1 MHNMLDQFY
10 SYLAKNIVKYFEY
23 RKVKSGD
30 KFNIQF
36 EKEEEVKSMYNALKK
51 ESNSKEFIHSTING
65 SMYETYSIDVKGT
78 EVVVACTDKDTTDD
92 FLIRLRNLVGDE
104 SGKELKDCAILFI
117 HNTTLDSLI
126 KGTESFQKEGMPFHT
141 KSLVKNIK
149 ENLNQSHIK
158 EEDRYI
164 LDFTLNKMNNDI
176 VEDNSSI
183 FQYANILNVLNK
195 GGLEKQDYNEF
206 GLFYDANLLE
216 DKTLKMI
223 KERLKENSD
232 IFSKVDSIHKYGSPE
247 IELEKD
253 FDSKGIDLLKDDTW
267 KNIDYKEIK
276 LSQERKR
283 DEKIAQLEDIIP
295 IDSLTMWDRAEGETK
310 AKSRKRNIIIFNK
323 DKLDNVN
330 FEIQFDTHLKRVD
343 FKLDKKTSSFVN
355 ITTGGKKAQVSI
367 NVDSKQTT
375 FAKIPYNDG
384 KVKYDFKVC
393 VVSCSED
400 ILENIKTNYEVVIK
414 SKMKMLVTNTDDDK
428 IILNPKGSSEAKE
441 NITELESSVILDLDE
456 KMELSFDVK
465 VEDDSE
471 FIKIDVTYN
480 DSVISIAKE
489 EEKERPTIISGMKI
503 WKLKRENQ
511 ESFKYLNNNKIVQ
524 GTSEYFAKE
533 DFKENLEIEKNI
545 IQDNV
550 MYYTLVGDS
559 FEKVELEV
567 DYKVQEAYENLVN
580 YYKVNNLLPSLAYY
594 DIDLANIAKDYINS
608 ILDVFEGIQNEEVLS
623 KEQRNIG
630 KLGTIYR
637 LDGDKEILLTPLH
650 PINVSYQLM
659 INNMIDD
666 EEIEES
672 ILKLLS
678 SRYLMPY
685 LYKGKNELYKV
696 VDQNHSPEWTY
707 YVDHKMSR
715 YKGSRDYVSK
725 LTREKLDEFIDH
737 FTYLFRNINKSKIK
751 MKLINLGDCKEVLLG
766 IFDYY
771 TRKLNKG
778 EDINNLISIDIYIYG
793 DKNTINAF
801 EEIAF
806 YNSIE
811 DIKNHFNINLKA
823 DNYSEEDIINLFRNN
838 VKFYKKNKDE
848 DVYEYSHL
856 TFYEMDQDVTITS
869 SSMDDI
875 NTGMALN
882 GIVSG
887 VPSMYLKDTYRTGFG
902 SKFANKVQND
912 LVGIAMKYNSLT
924 KSIGTEDPFNDSL
937 SVTTSIGESNKSFL
951 NKVYDT
957 SHWCIFID
965 PKVDLNFFKNDENA
979 KDLLIIHYSD
989 QYTTSSGYDAIT
1001 VTRRSKQYQVIVEEF
1016 LNSKGVEPKKD
1027 TVATLINYFNAVNGD
1042 WLLRLISS
1050 KSQFPREKLSIL
1062 SAIKIS
1068 LAYFYHP
1075 DIIWVPISLEEVLRV
1090 SGGAGLSQKDGL
1102 FTIKNLTG
1110 KTDSYSDDL
1119 LLVGIENKD
1128 EKVKVH
1134 FYPVEV
1140 KIGENSESVI
1150 QKAIEQAKKTRIL
1163 IEENLVYS
1171 EDDSNKFTKLM
1182 YRNFMMQLVTVSA
1195 EKMKLYNIWNNQNW
1209 DEIINSD
1216 VRTKLL
1222 NDDYEISN
1230 DLDQYIGRGSI
1241 ISFKKSAFFNKGLE
1255 KRDDINILELSE
1267 QEGYNN
1273 IVKDLEEIKEKY
1285 IKGQSD
1291 FDVSQM
1297 LISKYGNSEIID
1309 LNSDDVK
1316 TNILE
1321 PEVKAGYDEDDD
1333 IYIASQTEVAVDTVI
1348 DTESDERPMQIMF
1361 GSRKDNDRPLMWY
1374 PTDTNQT
1381 LHTNTGII
1389 GTMGTGK
1396 TQFTKSLITQ
1406 MYREQEHNVDSKP
1419 IGMLIF
1425 DYKGDYID
1433 DEFVSA
1439 TNANVYDI
1447 YHLPYNPLSILIPE
1461 RAKPLLPLHTANTLK
1476 ETISNAFNLGVK
1488 QQTLLR
1494 DIIMEAYEL
1503 KGINKARKDTWTR
1516 NAPTI
1521 HDVCSIF
1528 FNREDIKEDSLYA
1541 ALTNL
1546 YEFEIFE
1553 PDCTETKNLFDIVD
1567 GVTVINLSGYD
1578 EAIQNLVVAITL
1590 DIFYTQMLVVGESKQ
1605 ENGYRQLN
1613 KMILVDEADNFLS
1626 KNFISIK
1633 KILKEGRMFGVGTI
1647 LSTQLLSHFATSENE
1662 YQNYILTWI
1671 IHNVSDL
1678 NNKDVRYI
1686 FNTQSKAEEDSIYN
1700 KIKSLAKHESL
1711 VKIPKEN
1718 APIYIKD
1725 KAFWELNK

>member
-1 MHNMLDQFY
+1 MLDQFY
-10 SYLAKNIVKYFEY
+10 SYLAKNVVKYFEY

-36 EKEEEVKSMYNALKK
+36 EKEEEVKSMYDALQA
-51 ESNSKEFIHSTING
+51 ESNSKPFVYSTVNG
-65 SMYETYSIDVKGT
+65 SKYETYSIDINGT
-78 EVVVACTDKDTTDD
+78 EVVVACTNEETTDD
-92 FLIRLRNLVGDE
+92 FLIRLRNLAGDE
-104 SGKELKDCAILFI
+104 GSIEFKDSAILFI

-149 ENLNQSHIK
+149 ENLKSSNMK

-164 LDFTLNKMNNDI
+164 LDFTLNKMNNSV

-195 GGLEKQDYNEF
+195 GTLDKKDYNEF

-216 DKTLKMI
+216 DKTPKMI
-223 KERLKENSD
+223 KERLHENAE
-232 IFSKVDSIHKYGSPE
+232 IFSKIDSIHKYGSPE

-253 FDSKGIDLLKDDTW
+253 FDAKGIGLLKEDDW
-267 KNIDYKEIK
+267 KDVDYKEIK
-276 LSQERKR
+276 LSQERKKE
-283 DEKIAQLEDIIP
+283 EKIAELQDITP
-295 IDSLTMWDRAEGETK
+295 IDSFVMWDRAEGESK
-310 AKSRKRNIIIFNK
+310 AKLRKRNIIIFNK
-323 DKLDNVN
+323 DKLENLN
-330 FEIQFDTHLKRVD
+330 FEIKFDTHLKKAD
-343 FKLDKKTSSFVN
+343 FKVDKKTSSFVTI
-355 ITTGGKKAQVSI
+355 ITSGKRAQVSI
-367 NVDSKQTT
+367 DVNVKETT
-375 FAKIPYNDG
+375 FAKIGYNDG

-393 VVSCSED
+393 VVSCEED
-400 ILENIKTNYEVVIK
+400 ILENIKTNYEVIIK
-414 SKMKMLVTNTDDDK
+414 SKLNMLVTNTDDDK
-428 IILNPKGSSEAKE
+428 IILNPKGSTESKE
-441 NITELESSVILDLDE
+441 SIIELENTVILDLDE

-465 VEDDSE
+465 MEDDSE
-471 FIKIDVTYN
+471 FVKIDITYN

-503 WKLKRENQ
+503 WKQKRENQ
-511 ESFKYLNNNKIVQ
+511 ESFKYLNNNKIAQ

-545 IQDNV
+545 IDNGV
-550 MYYTLVGDS
+550 MHYNLSGDLL
-559 FEKVELEV
+559 EKVNLEL
-567 DYKVQEAYENLVN
+567 DYNVQKAYENLIN

-594 DIDLANIAKDYINS
+594 DVDLVNISKDYINS
-608 ILDVFEGIQNEEVLS
+608 ILDVLDSIKNEEVLS
-623 KEQRNIG
+623 KKQRNIS
-630 KLGTIYR
+630 KLGTIHR

-659 INNMIDD
+659 INNIIDD
-666 EEIEES
+666 EEVEDN

-685 LYKGKNELYKV
+685 LYKEKGVLYKV

-725 LTREKLDEFIDH
+725 LTIEKLNEFIDH
-737 FTYLFRNINKSKIK
+737 FTYLFRNLNKSKIK
-751 MKLINLGDCKEVLLG
+751 MKLINLGDCKEALLG

-771 TRKLNKG
+771 IKKLNKG
-778 EDINNLISIDIYIYG
+778 EDINNLISIDVYIYG
-793 DKNTINAF
+793 EKNTINAF

-811 DIKNHFNINLKA
+811 DIKNHFNINLKT
-823 DNYSEEDIINLFRNN
+823 DNYSEEDILNLFRDK
-838 VKFYKKNKDE
+838 VKFYKKDKNE
-848 DVYEYSHL
+848 DIYEYSHL
-856 TFYEMDQDVTITS
+856 TFYEMDQDVSITS

-875 NTGMALN
+875 NTGLSLN
-882 GIVSG
+882 GLISG
-887 VPSMYLKDTYRTGFG
+887 VPSIYLKDSYRTGFG
-902 SKFANKVQND
+902 SRFANKEKND
-912 LVGIAMKYNSLT
+912 LVGIVMKYNSLT
-924 KSIGTEDPFNDSL
+924 KSIGTQDPFNDSL
-937 SVTTSIGESNKSFL
+937 SVTTSIGEKNKEFL
-951 NKVYDT
+951 NKVYNT
-957 SHWCIFID
+957 SHWVTFID

-1001 VTRRSKQYQVIVEEF
+1001 VTRKSKQYQVIVEEF
-1016 LNSKGVEPKKD
+1016 LKSKGVEPKED

-1090 SGGAGLSQKDGL
+1090 SGGAGLSQKNGL

-1128 EKVKVH
+1128 KKVKVH

-1140 KIGENSESVI
+1140 KIGENSETVI
-1150 QKAIEQAKKTRIL
+1150 QTAVEQARKTRNL
-1163 IEENLVYS
+1163 IEEHLITT
-1171 EDDSNKFTKLM
+1171 DDSNKFTKLM

-1230 DLDQYIGRGSI
+1230 ELDKYIGRGSI

-1255 KRDDINILELSE
+1255 KRDDINILELAE

-1285 IKGQSD
+1285 ISGNSD
-1291 FDVSQM
+1291 FDTNEM
-1297 LISKYGNSEIID
+1297 LINKYGNSGTSINTGIPKVEDID
-1309 LNSDDVK
+1309 NK
-1316 TNILE
+1316 GTN
-1321 PEVKAGYDEDDD
+1321 EVPKPSQVEGDTGTDWGSELEDDD
-1333 IYIASQTEVAVDTVI
+1333 D
-1348 DTESDERPMQIMF
+1348 RPMQIMF
-1361 GSRKDNDRPLMWY
+1361 GTRKDNDRPLMWY

-1406 MYREQEHNVDSKP
+1406 MYREQYYNLEGKP

-1433 DEFVSA
+1433 DEFVNA

-1461 RAKPLLPLHTANTLK
+1461 RSKPLLPLHTANTLK
-1476 ETISNAFNLGVK
+1476 ETISNAFNLGIK

-1503 KGINKARKDTWTR
+1503 KGINKVKQDTWTR
-1516 NAPTI
+1516 PAPTI
-1521 HDVCSIF
+1521 HDICSIY

-1553 PDCTETKNLFDIVD
+1553 PNCLETKNLFDIVE

-1605 ENGYRQLN
+1605 YNGYRQLN
-1613 KMILVDEADNFLS
+1613 KLILVDEADNFLS
-1626 KNFISIK
+1626 KNFTSIK

-1686 FNTQSKAEEDSIYN
+1686 FNTQSKSEEDSIYN
-1700 KIKSLAKHESL
+1700 KIKNLAKHESL
-1711 VKIPKEN
+1711 VKMPKEN

-1725 KAFWELNK
+1725 RAFWELNK

>member
-1 MHNMLDQFY
+1 MLNQFY
-10 SYLAKNIVKYFEY
+10 SYLAKNVVKYLEY

-36 EKEEEVKSMYNALKK
+36 EKEEEVNSMYDALQA
-51 ESNSKEFIHSTING
+51 ESSSQKFIYNTVNGSKYETFSIDING
-65 SMYETYSIDVKGT
+65 TT
-78 EVVVACTDKDTTDD
+78 VVVAATNENTTDD
-92 FLIRLRNLVGDE
+92 FLIRLRNLVGDDTSVE
-104 SGKELKDCAILFI
+104 FKDSAILFI

-149 ENLNQSHIK
+149 DNLNESHIK
-158 EEDRYI
+158 EGDRYI
-164 LDFTLNKMNNDI
+164 LNFTLNRMNDSI
-176 VEDNSSI
+176 LEDNSSI

-195 GGLEKQDYNEF
+195 GSLTKDDYSEF
-206 GLFYDANLLE
+206 GLFYDENLLE
-216 DKTLKMI
+216 DKTPKMV
-223 KERLKENSD
+223 KERLNENAD
-232 IFSKVDSIHKYGSPE
+232 MFSKVDSIHKYGSPE
-247 IELEKD
+247 IELDKD
-253 FDSKGIDLLKDDTW
+253 FDAKGIDLLKVDDW
-267 KNIDYKEIK
+267 KDVEYKEIK
-276 LSQERKR
+276 LSQERKIG
-283 DEKIAQLEDIIP
+283 ETIAQLDDINP
-295 IDSLTMWDRAEGETK
+295 LDSLTIWDRAEGDSK
-310 AKSRKRNIIIFNK
+310 AKSRKRNIIIFNN

-330 FEIQFDTHLKRVD
+330 FEIKFDTHLKKVD
-343 FKLDKKTSSFVN
+343 FKLDKKTSSFINV
-355 ITTGGKKAQVSI
+355 TTGGKKAQVSI
-367 NVDSKQTT
+367 DVNTKETT
-375 FAKIPYNDG
+375 FAKIVYNDS

-393 VVSCSED
+393 IVSCSEN
-400 ILENIKTNYEVVIK
+400 ILDSIKTNYEVVIK
-414 SKMKMLVTNTDDDK
+414 PKVKMLVTNTDDNK
-428 IILNPKGSSEAKE
+428 IMINPKGSIEAKE
-441 NITELESSVILDLDE
+441 DITELENSVILDLDE
-456 KMELSFDVK
+456 KMELLFDVK
-465 VEDDSE
+465 MEDESD
-471 FIKIDVTYN
+471 FVRVDINYN
-480 DSVISIAKE
+480 ESVISIAKE

-511 ESFKYLNNNKIVQ
+511 ESFKYLANNKIAQ

-533 DFKENLEIEKNI
+533 DFKENLEIENFI
-545 IQDNV
+545 IENKV
-550 MYYTLVGDS
+550 THYTVVADT
-559 FEKVELEV
+559 FEEVELDV
-567 DYKVQEAYENLVN
+567 NYKVKEAYENLIN

-594 DIDLANIAKDYINS
+594 DIDLVNISKDYLNS
-608 ILDVFEGIQNEEVLS
+608 ILDVFGDIQNEEVLS
-623 KEQRNIG
+623 KQQRNIG
-630 KLGTIYR
+630 KLGAVYR

-650 PINVSYQLM
+650 PINVAYQLM
-659 INNMIDD
+659 VNKMIDD
-666 EEIEES
+666 EEVEES

-685 LYKGKNELYKV
+685 IYKERDTLYKV

-737 FTYLFRNINKSKIK
+737 FTYLFRNSSKSKVK
-751 MKLINLGDCKEVLLG
+751 VKLINLGDCKEALLG

-778 EDINNLISIDIYIYG
+778 EDIKNLIALDVYIYG
-793 DKNTINAF
+793 DKNNINAF

-806 YNSIE
+806 YDSIE
-811 DIKNHFNINLKA
+811 DIKNQFNINLKA
-823 DNYSEEDIINLFRNN
+823 DNYSEEDILNLFRDK
-838 VKFYKKNKDE
+838 VKFYKKDKSE
-848 DVYEYSHL
+848 ETYEYSHL
-856 TFYEMDQDVTITS
+856 TFYEMDQDVSITS

-875 NTGMALN
+875 NTGIALN
-882 GIVSG
+882 GLVSG

-902 SKFANKVQND
+902 SKFANKDKND
-912 LVGIAMKYNSLT
+912 LVGVTMKFNSLT
-924 KSIGTEDPFNDSL
+924 KSVGTEDPFSDSL
-937 SVTTSIGESNKSFL
+937 SVTTSIGEKNKSFL

-957 SHWCIFID
+957 SHWVTFID

-1016 LNSKGVEPKKD
+1016 LNSKGVEPKED
-1027 TVATLINYFNAVNGD
+1027 TVAMLINYFNAVNGD

-1068 LAYFYHP
+1068 LAYFYHQ
-1075 DIIWVPISLEEVLRV
+1075 DITWVPISLEEVLRV

-1102 FTIKNLTG
+1102 FTVKNLTG

-1140 KIGENSESVI
+1140 KIGDNNESVI
-1150 QKAIEQAKKTRIL
+1150 QKAVEQAKKTRNL
-1163 IEENLVYS
+1163 IEDNLISS

-1182 YRNFMMQLVTVSA
+1182 YRNFMMQLVMVSA
-1195 EKMKLYNIWNNQNW
+1195 EKMKLYSIWNEQNW

-1216 VRTKLL
+1216 IRTKLL
-1222 NDDYEISN
+1222 NDDYEISS
-1230 DLDQYIGRGSI
+1230 DLDKYIGRGSI

-1255 KRDDINILELSE
+1255 KRDDITILELSE

-1285 IKGQSD
+1285 IKGHSD
-1291 FDVSQM
+1291 FDVNEM
-1297 LISKYGNSEIID
+1297 LISKHGESEVVYI
-1309 LNSDDVK
+1309 LTERVK
-1316 TNILE
+1316 PTITND
-1321 PEVKAGYDEDDD
+1321 PDED
-1333 IYIASQTEVAVDTVI
+1333 IYTPPEEIEVAVDTVAEP
-1348 DTESDERPMQIMF
+1348 ESDDRPMQIMF
-1361 GSRKDNDRPLMWY
+1361 GTRKDNDKPLIWY
-1374 PTDTNQT
+1374 PTDTEQT

-1406 MYREQEHNVDSKP
+1406 MHREQDYNVDGKP
-1419 IGMLIF
+1419 LGMLIF

-1439 TNANVYDI
+1439 TNANVCEI
-1447 YHLPYNPLSILIPE
+1447 FHLPYNPLALLIPE
-1461 RAKPLLPLHTANTLK
+1461 KPKPLLPLHTANILK
-1476 ETISNAFNLGVK
+1476 ETISNAFNLGIK

-1494 DIIMEAYEL
+1494 DVIMEAYEL
-1503 KGINKARKDTWTR
+1503 KGINKANMKTWDR
-1516 NAPTI
+1516 PAPTI
-1521 HDVCSIF
+1521 NDVCSIY

-1541 ALTNL
+1541 ALKNL

-1553 PDCTETKNLFDIVD
+1553 PDSLQTQNLFQIVE

-1590 DIFYTQMLVVGESKQ
+1590 DIFYTQMLVAGESKQ

-1613 KMILVDEADNFLS
+1613 KLVLVDEADNFLS

-1686 FNTQSKAEEDSIYN
+1686 FNTQSKGEEDSIYN

-1718 APIYIKD
+1718 APIYIRD
-1725 KAFWELNK
+1725 KAFWELSK